1 MARPSVVLTSTLK
14 EIAGL
19 DGLQLSAPRGGVS
32 GRISALLRRA
42 IVNVDLIPGTALN
55 ETDVADLFGVSR
67 TPVREAFR
75 SLATEG
81 LIEVVPQK
89 GTFVSHLNRSTL
101 RDALFVRE
109 ALECAAA
116 RLAARAPEPERR
128 VLLRIVER
136 QAEALRHDDQ
146 ESSFLADEDF
156 HRTILS
162 LSGHISAW
170 EPVRQA
176 RTHLD
181 RLRRLAS
188 AELKGSEE
196 ALQHHRGIAEAVARG
211 DERAAVELLRTHILQ
226 IEGFIDR
233 IAEIHADYIE

>member
-1 MARPSVVLTSTLK
+1 
-14 EIAGL
+14 
-19 DGLQLSAPRGGVS
+19 LQLSAPRGGVS

-146 ESSFLADEDF
+146 ESSFLADEDL

-170 EPVRQA
+170 EPVR
-176 RTHLD
+176 
-181 RLRRLAS
+181 
-188 AELKGSEE
+188 
-196 ALQHHRGIAEAVARG
+196 
-211 DERAAVELLRTHILQ
+211 
-226 IEGFIDR
+226 
-233 IAEIHADYIE
+233 